1 MKLLLFSLLFSGCFT
16 NVFCQKKSFNAELSQ
31 NYLYIN
37 DLLIID
43 TEKAKQAIDSL
54 ELVNNI
60 TGNSKAQQ
68 ELNLISI
75 EFYRSTGDYAHMK
88 HLLFQELD
96 KINNETPLRVK
107 LGLDYFKAAN
117 YGIENR
123 NKKFLPLLEK
133 TLLAAKKNHFR
144 FLEAQ
149 CLTLYGNYY
158 SRLEDYEKTQAY
170 YIKAQN
176 IYRSLKNFH
185 QNALIE
191 MKRGIAYFYEGKT
204 EDALKLFHIGLKYSQ
219 SNHLTKPYCQY
230 LSYIAEA
237 HLFSENLDSAYIYYS
252 AFLKKKD
259 QADIRDVYEAY
270 IGLEHYYNLVENVD
284 SAYHYSKL
292 VTEVNAYIKST
303 MDKALGDEFELE
315 FNEREYLKRMN
326 VKNLEVQQVKSKN
339 ESQWTTFTIIGCI
352 LTILLVYMFLSNRQ
366 KNKLNKQ
373 LSAQQEA
380 IIQKNEII
388 DSALKEKEILLKE
401 IHHRVKN
408 NLQVISS
415 LLHLQSKQLTDKKA
429 IQVLE
434 DGMERIQAIALIHHK
449 LYQNE
454 TFSFITMSEYIPDLV
469 VQLKKTY
476 IREDLKIESYCE
488 IADVNLSLDVAIPLG
503 LIICEMITNSLK
515 HAFEGK
521 KRGLINLSIKAKDAN
536 YFEMILEDNGSGI
549 PEDLKFPSEG
559 SLGAEIIT
567 ALSEQINGELTIESN
582 KEGTRF
588 ILVFQDKPN
597 Q

>member
-1 MKLLLFSLLFSGCFT
+1 MKLLLFSCIFSCCFT
-16 NVFCQKKSFNAELSQ
+16 NVFCQNKSVHAELSQ
-31 NYLYIN
+31 NYLFVN
-37 DLLIID
+37 DLIIID
-43 TEKAKQAIDSL
+43 TEKAKEAIDSL
-54 ELVNNI
+54 KLVYNI
-60 TGNSKAQQ
+60 SRNYLALQ

-75 EFYRSTGDYAHMK
+75 EYYRSTGDFAHMK
-88 HLLFQELD
+88 HLLYQELE
-96 KINNETPLRVK
+96 KINDQTPLRIK

-117 YGIENR
+117 FGIENR

-133 TLLAAKKNHFR
+133 TLRAARKNNFR

-149 CLTLYGNYY
+149 CLTLYGAYY
-158 SRLEDYEKTQAY
+158 SRVEDFKKVQEYF
-170 YIKAQN
+170 IKAQK
-176 IYRSLKNFH
+176 IYSSLRNYH
-185 QNALIE
+185 LNSMIE

-204 EDALKLFHIGLKYSQ
+204 DIALELFHNGLKYSKI
-219 SNHLTKPYCQY
+219 NHLAKPYCQY
-230 LSYIAEA
+230 LSYLAEA
-237 HLFSENLDSAYIYYS
+237 HLYSDNLDSSYIYYS
-252 AFLKKKD
+252 QFLKQKN

-270 IGLEHYYNLVENVD
+270 IGLEHYYNLVKNVD

-292 VTEVNAYIKST
+292 VTDVDAFIKRN

-326 VKNLEVQQVKSKN
+326 VKNLEVQEVKSKN

-380 IIQKNEII
+380 IIQKNQII

-521 KRGLINLSIKAKDAN
+521 KSGIINLSIKAKDTN
-536 YFEMILEDNGSGI
+536 YFEMILEDNGLGI
-549 PEDLKFPSEG
+549 PEDLKFPAEG

-588 ILVFQDKPN
+588 ILIFQD
-597 Q
+597 